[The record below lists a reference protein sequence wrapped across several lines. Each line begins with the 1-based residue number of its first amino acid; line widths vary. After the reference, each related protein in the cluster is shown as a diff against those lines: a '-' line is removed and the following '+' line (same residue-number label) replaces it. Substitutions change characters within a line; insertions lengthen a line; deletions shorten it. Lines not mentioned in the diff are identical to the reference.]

1 MTSSNYACDGIE
13 SSAFESQEIEDAWK
27 QHAEEKAVA
36 KPRIE
41 FQRIRMLN
49 PLVAYCLNAG
59 IEIRQSGERWM
70 GRCPIHDEQTGEA
83 FVIYPDDRWQCFGR
97 CSKQGDV
104 IDLEK
109 ELHGGTLAEAARRL
123 DLDGIPKTFSSRKQ
137 EIPFTVQRTGNIED
151 CPPVPMRE
159 GAFYGLAGTVVKIA
173 VENSEACKE
182 AILVQFLVS
191 MGNILGRDL
200 YINQGVYNHL
210 NEFACLVGDSGGAKG
225 TSWDVIRGL
234 LELVDEDWGKHCIKP
249 GMATGEA
256 LINSIIDSREIILKG
271 KRNGETGLAETV
283 TEPGVDDKRALMLE
297 TEFSRLLAVCA
308 RSGNTLS
315 EVLRQAFDS
324 NKHLATNAKSD
335 HRIATHPH
343 VSLIGHI
350 TPTELKERMN
360 DISYSNGFGNRI
372 LWVEAYS
379 SKSLPFGCIP
389 DWYSEEKL
397 ITNLRDVV
405 AWAKAEARFM
415 RWTDGGSAAWAHWYN
430 KRENGKG
437 IVGALL
443 QRDRTHVLR
452 LAMIYAILD
461 GKVTI
466 NEDHLEAALAV
477 WNYCAQTVR
486 RIFGNMK
493 GSSVAEKIFDF
504 VSISGDVS
512 MREIYDH
519 LSRNVSSKEIRIAVH
534 LLESQA
540 LVRSFAEKSGS
551 KMIEKVKVNR

>member
-1 MTSSNYACDGIE
+1 MTNSNYA
-13 SSAFESQEIEDAWK
+13 ED
-27 QHAEEKAVA
+27 KAQA
-36 KPRIE
+36 KSLID
-41 FQRIRMLN
+41 FQRIRQLN

-59 IEIRQSGERWM
+59 IEIHQSGKNWA
-70 GRCPIHDEQTGEA
+70 GRCPIHDEQNGEA
-83 FVIYPDDRWQCFGR
+83 FVIYPDDRWQCFGA
-97 CSKQGDV
+97 CSRQGDV

-123 DLDGIPKTFSSRKQ
+123 DIDGIPKTSYSAKESFS
-137 EIPFTVQRTGNIED
+137 FTGNIEE
-151 CPPVPMRE
+151 CPPAAMRE
-159 GAFYGLAGTVVKIA
+159 QAFYGLAGTVVNLA

-182 AILVQFLVS
+182 AILIQFLVA
-191 MGNILGRDL
+191 MGSILGRDL
-200 YINQGVYNHL
+200 YINQGGYNHL

-234 LELVDEDWGKHCIKP
+234 LELVDDDWGKHCIKP

-271 KRNGETGLAETV
+271 KKNGETGLAETV

-335 HRIATHPH
+335 HCIATHPH

-350 TPTELKERMN
+350 TPAELKERMN
-360 DISYSNGFGNRI
+360 DVSYSNGFGNRI

-389 DWYSEEKL
+389 DWYAEEKL

-405 AWAKAEARFM
+405 EWAKAEARFM
-415 RWTDGGSAAWAHWYN
+415 RWTDGGSAAWAQWYN
-430 KRENGKG
+430 RRENGKG

-461 GKVTI
+461 GRLLI
-466 NEDHLEAALAV
+466 NENHLEAALAV
-477 WNYCAQTVR
+477 WGYCAQTVR

-504 VSISGDVS
+504 VSISGEVS

-519 LSRNVSSKEIRIAVH
+519 LSRNVSSKEIHIAVH

-540 LVRSFAEKSGS
+540 LVRTLTEKSGS